1 MHLRHTAYAIV
12 IRCLVLRLIKGA
24 SRVWHLPPSAFRLLS
39 DSLAPNPTPKVFFF
53 TKEKRETEGEGEA
66 KEEWS
71 AREGKREREKS
82 AVLTGFY
89 VMNYASTLDKKDE
102 FNSLGV

>member
-1 MHLRHTAYAIV
+1 MST
-12 IRCLVLRLIKGA
+12 
-24 SRVWHLPPSAFRLLS
+24 
-39 DSLAPNPTPKVFFF
+39 
-53 TKEKRETEGEGEA
+53 GEA